1 MKMGISVWAFPENW
15 DLQRIFA
22 TAKAV
27 GFDGVEVA
35 LAEDGEVNLNSTKSD
50 MQTVKKIARDN
61 HIELY
66 SVATGLYWVYSLTSN
81 DDTVREKANV
91 IVRKQLEIASW
102 LDCNTVL
109 VVPGLVD
116 ASVYYDVA
124 YKRAIDAIQEH
135 KQFAASVGVSIGIEN
150 VWNNFLLSPLEMR
163 EFINA
168 FDSDYVGVY
177 FDVGNVVYSGYPEHW
192 IQLLGPY
199 IKKVHFKD
207 YERSLNGFV
216 DILAG
221 DVNYPA
227 VMNELEKAGYDDWV
241 TAEVGFSPDYPE
253 QSLVNIANSMRK
265 ITEKKK

>member
-1 MKMGISVWAFPENW
+1 MKIGISVWAFPESW
-15 DLQRIFA
+15 DLKKIFT

-35 LAEDGEVNLNSTKSD
+35 LAKDGEVNLNSTKSD
-50 MQTVKKIARDN
+50 MQAVKQCACDN
-61 HIELY
+61 NIELY
-66 SVATGLYWVYSLTSN
+66 SIATGLYWAYSLTSN
-81 DDTVREKANV
+81 DDTVREKANS

-116 ASVYYDVA
+116 TSVYYDVA
-124 YKRAIDAIQEH
+124 YKRAMDAIQEH

-150 VWNNFLLSPLEMR
+150 VWNNFLLSPLEMCD
-163 EFINA
+163 FINA
-168 FDSDYVGVY
+168 FNSDYVGAY
-177 FDVGNVVYSGYPEHW
+177 FDVGNVVYSGYPEQW
-192 IQLLGPY
+192 IQLLGQS

-207 YERSLNGFV
+207 YKRSLNGFV

-227 VMNELEKAGYDDWV
+227 VMNALEKAGYNDWV

-265 ITEKKK
+265 ITKGKK